1 MSECSSN
8 LFSLFNY
15 ILTNV
20 NIDENNCEAS
30 LFSLFSQKLYNQNII
45 SMKRILTYAVALLA
59 VASFFIVSP
68 AKAQDNPAALPYI
81 EVRASATRKVT
92 PDEIY
97 LKITIKE
104 SDYKDKKSLQQLQN
118 VMIKVLEKQ
127 GVDVEKDLTVLSM
140 GSSLKLK
147 SFLSKVKTRTE
158 AVYILQLSDA
168 EAVQNVISAL
178 EAQEISNIV
187 LAETKYSKRDALES
201 ELGVEAIKKAKQRA
215 AELVAAIGQEI
226 GKAIYVNSW
235 SMNEIVSPRNY
246 KAMAARGVVMD
257 ESADAAAPALSIAEN
272 EYSVDVNVRFEIK

>member
-1 MSECSSN
+1 
-8 LFSLFNY
+8 
-15 ILTNV
+15 
-20 NIDENNCEAS
+20 
-30 LFSLFSQKLYNQNII
+30 
-45 SMKRILTYAVALLA
+45 MKSILTYAAALLA
-59 VASFFIVSP
+59 VVSFFIAVP
-68 AKAQDNPAALPYI
+68 AKAQNNLPAVPYI

-92 PDEIY
+92 PDEIF

-104 SDYKDKKSLQQLQN
+104 SDYKGKKSLQQVQN
-118 VMIKVLEKQ
+118 IMVKELEKQ
-127 GVDVEKDLTVLSM
+127 GLDVDKNLTVLSM
-140 GSSLKLK
+140 GSSMKLK
-147 SFLSKVKTRTE
+147 NFSSKIKTLTE

-215 AELVAAIGQEI
+215 TELVAAIGQEI

-235 SMNEIVSPRNY
+235 TMNEVIAPRNY
-246 KAMAARGVVMD
+246 KAMATRGAVL
-257 ESADAAAPALSIAEN
+257 EEAADAAAVPTLSIAEN

>member
-1 MSECSSN
+1 
-8 LFSLFNY
+8 
-15 ILTNV
+15 
-20 NIDENNCEAS
+20 
-30 LFSLFSQKLYNQNII
+30 
-45 SMKRILTYAVALLA
+45 MKRILTYTAALLA
-59 VASFFIVSP
+59 VASFFIASP
-68 AKAQDNPAALPYI
+68 AKAQNNLPAVPYI

-92 PDEIY
+92 PDEIF

-104 SDYKDKKSLQQLQN
+104 SDYKGKKSLQQMQN
-118 VMIKVLEKQ
+118 TMVKELEKQ
-127 GVDVEKDLTVLSM
+127 GVDIDKCLTVLSM
-140 GSSLKLK
+140 GSSMKLK
-147 SFLSKVKTRTE
+147 NFSSKIKTLTE

-235 SMNEIVSPRNY
+235 TMNEVVSPRNY
-246 KAMAARGVVMD
+246 KAMATRGAVL
-257 ESADAAAPALSIAEN
+257 EETADAAAVPTLSIAEN

>member
-1 MSECSSN
+1 
-8 LFSLFNY
+8 
-15 ILTNV
+15 
-20 NIDENNCEAS
+20 
-30 LFSLFSQKLYNQNII
+30 
-45 SMKRILTYAVALLA
+45 
-59 VASFFIVSP
+59 
-68 AKAQDNPAALPYI
+68 
-81 EVRASATRKVT
+81 VRASATRKVT

-257 ESADAAAPALSIAEN
+257 ESVDAAAPALSIAEN